1 MSCERKCIVDVGSN
15 SVLTLIAERHNGVWR
30 PIFED
35 SKVTALGE
43 GTKTT
48 RQLSEK
54 GIKATLDA
62 LKTAFNLAD
71 QHRAE
76 PHAFGT
82 MALRIA
88 QNADQFLALANAQG
102 TPVQPIS
109 GNDEADLSM
118 RSVTEDP
125 MFATSQRITV
135 VDIGGHSTEFATSES
150 SRSLFQKSLPM
161 GTLSAREQFM
171 CTESVTGVELLNASA
186 RIDDLIAFRFLPNSF
201 GTVVVVGAT
210 GTNLIT
216 IQNRIEVWDP
226 NKVHGEC
233 LTYETVSRAVSNLC
247 ALNDRQRASLVGI
260 EPGRERTI
268 HIGAL
273 ILERALFALGAEQC
287 FVSVRGW
294 RYAMLN
300 RV

>member
-15 SVLTLIAERHNGVWR
+15 SVLTLIAERQNGVWR
-30 PIFED
+30 QIFED

-48 RQLSEK
+48 GQLGEK
-54 GIKATLDA
+54 GIDATLNA
-62 LKTAFNLAD
+62 LKTAFDQAD
-71 QHRAE
+71 AHGAHAR
-76 PHAFGT
+76 AFGT

-88 QNADQFLALANAQG
+88 QNADQFLALAKAQG

-109 GNDEADLSM
+109 EIEEADLSM
-118 RSVTEDP
+118 RAVIEDP
-125 MFATSQRITV
+125 MFANNERITV
-135 VDIGGHSTEFATSES
+135 VDIGGHSTEFATSSS
-150 SRSLFQKSLPM
+150 SRTLFLKSLPI

-171 CTESVTGVELLNASA
+171 CTESVTGVELLKASA
-186 RIDDLIAFRFLPNSF
+186 RIDDLLGFRFLPDSC

-216 IQNRIEVWDP
+216 IQNRIVKWDP
-226 NKVHGEC
+226 SKVHGEC
-233 LTYETVSRAVSNLC
+233 LTYEAVSRAVSDLC
-247 ALNDRQRASLVGI
+247 ALNDRQRAGLVGI

-287 FVSVRGW
+287 LVSVRGW

-300 RV
+300 RI